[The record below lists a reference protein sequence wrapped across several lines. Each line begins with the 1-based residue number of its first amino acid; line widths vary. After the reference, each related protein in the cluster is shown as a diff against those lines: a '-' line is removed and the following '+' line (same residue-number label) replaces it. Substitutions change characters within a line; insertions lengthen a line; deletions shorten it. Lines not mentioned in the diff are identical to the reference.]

1 MEVGSLRR
9 PRRAGV
15 LIALTGL
22 LMIATPLPGRAQT
35 TGDNSAGGGPSTLV
49 QFDARGVASTG
60 TFCVLFARAYPLRVC
75 GGNLESTAV
84 ATSDPRGYSLA
95 GLAPVP
101 AAASIG
107 LVIPNNDPITGTP
120 VPDDVKE
127 ALKSFD
133 FSNTPSQCQASYPPV
148 KDGDDERTCGG
159 PTAGDRNLGLLGSE
173 INGHAK
179 TSAAA
184 NDPFSTRSEATSRA
198 NEAEIPNLQAKMRSV
213 RSFAQAGLN
222 PDGRP
227 QGFSEVN
234 IADLLMFG
242 NVVHLSGIRS
252 TTAVASDGTEPGTT
266 AVSTFGIA
274 SATVAGIGV
283 VIGPD
288 GVSVAGKPAGDPAL
302 VGQLTKQVNEALAK
316 AGGVSLKMLPAPPV
330 RNENGRVTAASG
342 ALEITYHPEPET
354 EVLYRVGYTT
364 AAVNSTSTAAEAAV
378 PDVPASGAP
387 PATPPATESAA
398 PNDTTAAAG
407 SASSPVSSGESSPAT
422 FAAAS
427 GGSFP
432 TPPAANAPAGFEP
445 APTGGLTPEAAAG
458 AARITGD
465 PRLLHRPLL
474 PAMSTTL
481 PPSRL
486 KLLFPGYAALVAAA
500 AVLAKARRQLFRG
513 RPSPQV

>member
-1 MEVGSLRR
+1 
-9 PRRAGV
+9 V

-35 TGDNSAGGGPSTLV
+35 LA

-60 TFCVLFARAYPLRVC
+60 SFCILLARAYPLRVC

-133 FSNTPSQCQASYPPV
+133 FSNTPTQCQASYPPV
-148 KDGDDERTCGG
+148 KEGDDERTCGG
-159 PTAGDRNLGLLGSE
+159 PTAGDRNLGLRGSE

-184 NDPFSTRSEATSRA
+184 GDPFSTRAEATSRA
-198 NEAEIPNLQAKMRSV
+198 SEAEIPNLQAKMRSV
-213 RSFAQAGLN
+213 RAFTQAGLN
-222 PDGRP
+222 ADARP
-227 QGFSEVN
+227 QGFSEIN

-252 TTAVASDGTEPGTT
+252 TTAVASDGTEAGTT

-302 VGQLTKQVNEALAK
+302 MTGLTKQVNEALAG
-316 AGGVSLKMLPAPPV
+316 AGDVKLRMLPASPV
-330 RNENGRVTAASG
+330 RNEDGRITAASG
-342 ALEITYHPEPET
+342 ALEISWHPGPET
-354 EVLYRVGYTT
+354 EFLYRVGYTT
-364 AAVNSTSTAAEAAV
+364 AAVNSSSADADVAI
-378 PDVPASGAP
+378 PDVPASE
-387 PATPPATESAA
+387 ATPTTE
-398 PNDTTAAAG
+398 TA
-407 SASSPVSSGESSPAT
+407 PVSSDTAALNDAADIDSSSSPPSTGFSLTAGT
-422 FAAAS
+422 GGAS
-427 GGSFP
+427 GASTASGSSAFP
-432 TPPAANAPAGFEP
+432 GLEPAPAG
-445 APTGGLTPEAAAG
+445 GLSPEAAAG
-458 AARITGD
+458 AVTVSGD
-465 PRLLHRPLL
+465 PGLLRLPVV
-474 PAMSTTL
+474 PALSETL

-486 KLLFPGYAALVAAA
+486 KLLFPAYAALLVAAA
-500 AVLAKARRQLFRG
+500 VSVLARRHLFGG
-513 RPSPQV
+513 RTSPPV